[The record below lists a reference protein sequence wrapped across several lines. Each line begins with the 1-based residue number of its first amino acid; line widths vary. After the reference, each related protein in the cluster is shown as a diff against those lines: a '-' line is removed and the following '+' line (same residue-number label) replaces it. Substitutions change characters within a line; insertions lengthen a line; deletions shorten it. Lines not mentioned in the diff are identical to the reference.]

1 MITADTH
8 QKTAIEKLSRLKVG
22 ALFMDAGTG
31 KTLPAYRLIESI
43 PDCDY
48 VLYLAPYQTIHNS
61 LSDENV
67 VREIEK
73 YGGFAMDYDFVGIE
87 SLSSSDRIYL
97 EVYSKLNKAQ
107 NPAIVCDESLK
118 IKNSEAIRTKRIL
131 QLGQMAEFKLILN
144 GTPLSRNL
152 LDLWTQMDFLSSDI
166 LSMSEIQFKNT
177 FCEYT
182 TLTKRMPGKPTQ
194 TREWINRYHNID
206 YLYSLI
212 EPYIFE
218 SKLSLSV
225 GKTDIDIKFALSE
238 ESAKEY
244 TALKDYFL
252 SKEEMAKWNNQFWM
266 AMIQKMQHSY
276 SCDENKFDLL
286 EKIIKDNPNDQI
298 LVACKFIDSQ
308 VEVAKRFGDKVKV
321 LSFGKHSYGLN
332 LQDYSVM
339 VLWEKHWDYAN
350 LEQIERRIFRKGQK
364 KECRFYHFNSN
375 AGLDKIMTENIDKKR
390 RLLDYFKN
398 KSVEELQKEL

>member
-1 MITADTH
+1 MIKLDIH
-8 QKTAIEKLSRLKVG
+8 QSTAINKLSQLKVG
-22 ALFMDAGTG
+22 ALFMDAGAG
-31 KTLPAYRLIESI
+31 KTFPAYQLIESTG
-43 PDCDY
+43 CDY
-48 VLYLAPYQTIHNS
+48 LLYLAPYQTIHNT

-67 VREIEK
+67 VTEIAK
-73 YGGFAMDYDFVGIE
+73 YGGFSMPHDFVGIE
-87 SLSSSDRIYL
+87 SLSNSDRIYL
-97 EVYSKLNKAQ
+97 DVYSKLNNAQ
-107 NPAIVCDESLK
+107 RPAIVCDESLK

-152 LDLWTQMDFLSSDI
+152 LDLWTQMQFLSPEI
-166 LSMSEIQFKNT
+166 LGMNETQFKNT

-182 TLTKRMPGKPTQ
+182 TLTKIVPGRPKQ

-225 GKTDIDIKFALSE
+225 GKTDIDVPFSLSDE
-238 ESAKEY
+238 TAKKYNE
-244 TALKDYFL
+244 LKEYFL
-252 SKEEMAKWNNQFWM
+252 SKEEMTKWNNQFWM
-266 AMIQKMQHSY
+266 GMVQKMQHSY
-276 SCDENKFDLL
+276 SCDDNKFAAL
-286 EKIIKDNPNDQI
+286 EKIVKDNPKDKI

-308 VEVAKRFGDKVKV
+308 TEVQKRFGDRVKV

-332 LQDYSVM
+332 LQEYSIM
-339 VLWEKHWDYAN
+339 VLWEKHWDYAS
-350 LEQIERRIFRKGQK
+350 LEQLERRIFRKGQQ
-364 KECRFYHFNSN
+364 KECRFYRFTSN
-375 AGLDKIMTENIDKKR
+375 AGLDKIMDKNIDKKG

-398 KSVEELQKEL
+398 KSVKEIQESL